1 MKSILALISDRTSK
15 DEDLQASNI
24 EGGLELLTDE
34 AAPIDR
40 TRQICNT
47 MYRPLRRE
55 LTVRM
60 EALAIEVRQ
69 SAVVLRWVWCTRL
82 QHLA

>member
-1 MKSILALISDRTSK
+1 VPWYLVMSILTLISDRTSK

-47 MYRPLRRE
+47 M
-55 LTVRM
+55 
-60 EALAIEVRQ
+60 
-69 SAVVLRWVWCTRL
+69 
-82 QHLA
+82 